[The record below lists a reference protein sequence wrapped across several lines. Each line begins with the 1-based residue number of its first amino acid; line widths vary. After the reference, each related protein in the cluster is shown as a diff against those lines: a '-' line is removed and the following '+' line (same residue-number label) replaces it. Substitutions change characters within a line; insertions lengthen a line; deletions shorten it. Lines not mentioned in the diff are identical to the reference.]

1 MGSTRIGTALLG
13 LVGLGITYIGIT
25 FLIDPLT
32 QASGFAGSTAPDLV
46 HVLGGAKGV
55 RDIASGAA
63 IAVVLL
69 AVRQRRVS
77 GWLALGGA
85 LIPAGDML
93 VVLSQGG
100 SVVTALAVHGATA
113 LAMVLAGV
121 LLLRGS
127 APAAAPAP
135 VGPTAHAVA
144 S

>member
-1 MGSTRIGTALLG
+1 MWSTRIGTALLG

-25 FLIDPLT
+25 FLVDPLG
-32 QASGFAGSTAPDLV
+32 QGSGFAGSTVPDPAHL
-46 HVLGGAKGV
+46 LGNAKGV
-55 RDIASGAA
+55 RDLASGAA

-69 AVRQRRVS
+69 AVRQRPVA

-93 VVLSQGG
+93 VVLAQHG

-113 LAMVLAGV
+113 LVMVLAGV
-121 LLLRGS
+121 LLLRG
-127 APAAAPAP
+127 AAPAP
-135 VGPTAHAVA
+135 VPARAARPVA